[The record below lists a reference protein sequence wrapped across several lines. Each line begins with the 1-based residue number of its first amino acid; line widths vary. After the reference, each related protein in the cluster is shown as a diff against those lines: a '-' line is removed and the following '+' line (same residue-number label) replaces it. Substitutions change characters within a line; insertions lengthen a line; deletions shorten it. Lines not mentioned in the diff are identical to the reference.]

1 MFCRI
6 LNTSLVTFSNIPRQL
21 YWHIIKSL
29 IMQPTS
35 QYFTQPS
42 HLTCFYETCKRMH
55 QSLGNSSK
63 GRSEW
68 VLCNMKVLLK
78 PEPSLSTIGK
88 QYLLWLMLVYFY
100 GIFPQRFLQFFFVI
114 WEKVYWGCLD
124 LLRLY
129 IKASFSLVVHTL
141 TFSNIFIN
149 LKCFRRSWKHLK
161 TTEADFLEIKHVK
174 LKWPLKVVNA
184 YTWAK
189 GYDSY
194 LEFSGQ
200 NRRVFA
206 ANVPFSTLQAWY

>member
-1 MFCRI
+1 
-6 LNTSLVTFSNIPRQL
+6 
-21 YWHIIKSL
+21 
-29 IMQPTS
+29 MQPTS

-78 PEPSLSTIGK
+78 PELAYLPSENNIYCCWCL
-88 QYLLWLMLVYFY
+88 F
-100 GIFPQRFLQFFFVI
+100 IFVVFFHKERHQRFLQFFFVI
-114 WEKVYWGCLD
+114 WEKVYWVCLD
-124 LLRLY
+124 SLRLY

-149 LKCFRRSWKHLK
+149 LKCFRRFWKHLK
-161 TTEADFLEIKHVK
+161 TTAADFLEIKHVK

-184 YTWAK
+184 YTWPK

-200 NRRVFA
+200 NHRVKT